1 MIIGVNQVPK
11 WYHFYLATQ
20 VSKWYHNGIKG
31 TLKMNRGDKSLNSN
45 YKNFVKAKAIE
56 AENRK
61 RWLKLNPNLNDNSG
75 VYILRRVDEDGFK
88 FGYAG
93 QAKHILTRLCQHS
106 AGHQQHIDLSL
117 KKHGLYSENNPY
129 GWTVICEN
137 FSEASL
143 DRAEQFY
150 IKWLADQ
157 GYQLRNKTGG
167 SQGAGKKQIDE
178 YRPAKG
184 YYDGLKQGKKSLARE
199 LSYIIDTHLQ
209 VSLKPEKQNN
219 KVSIRAFERFQNLI
233 DEKTYE

>member
-1 MIIGVNQVPK
+1 
-11 WYHFYLATQ
+11 
-20 VSKWYHNGIKG
+20 
-31 TLKMNRGDKSLNSN
+31 MNRGDKSLNSN

-150 IKWLADQ
+150 IRWLADQ

>member
-1 MIIGVNQVPK
+1 M
-11 WYHFYLATQ
+11 
-20 VSKWYHNGIKG
+20 
-31 TLKMNRGDKSLNSN
+31 NSN
-45 YKNFVKAKAIE
+45 YKNIAKAKAIE

-75 VYILRRVDEDGFK
+75 VYILCRVDEDGFK

-106 AGHQQHIDLSL
+106 AGHHQHIDLSL

-137 FSEASL
+137 FSEANL

-150 IKWLADQ
+150 IKWLADN
-157 GYQLRNKTGG
+157 GYQLRNKTSG
-167 SQGAGKKQIDE
+167 SQGEGKKQIDE

-199 LSYIIDTHLQ
+199 LSHIIDTHLQ
-209 VSLKPEKQNN
+209 VSLKPEKQGN
-219 KVSIRAFERFQNLI
+219 KVSIRAFEKFQNLI
-233 DEKTYE
+233 DEKTYEKES

>member
-1 MIIGVNQVPK
+1 M
-11 WYHFYLATQ
+11 
-20 VSKWYHNGIKG
+20 
-31 TLKMNRGDKSLNSN
+31 NSN
-45 YKNFVKAKAIE
+45 YKNIAKAKAIE

-75 VYILRRVDEDGFK
+75 VYILCRVDEDGFK

-106 AGHQQHIDLSL
+106 AGHHQHIDLSL

-137 FSEASL
+137 FSEANL

-150 IKWLADQ
+150 IKWLADN
-157 GYQLRNKTGG
+157 GYQLRNKTSG

-199 LSYIIDTHLQ
+199 LSHIIDTHLQ
-209 VSLKPEKQNN
+209 VSLKPEKQSN
-219 KVSIRAFERFQNLI
+219 KVSIRAFEKFQNLI
-233 DEKTYE
+233 DEKTYEKES

>member
-1 MIIGVNQVPK
+1 M
-11 WYHFYLATQ
+11 
-20 VSKWYHNGIKG
+20 
-31 TLKMNRGDKSLNSN
+31 SN

-106 AGHQQHIDLSL
+106 TGHQQHIDLSL

-150 IKWLADQ
+150 IRWLADQ

-178 YRPAKG
+178 YRPVKG

-199 LSYIIDTHLQ
+199 LSHIIDTHLQ

-219 KVSIRAFERFQNLI
+219 KVSIRAFEKFQNLI

>member
-1 MIIGVNQVPK
+1 M
-11 WYHFYLATQ
+11 
-20 VSKWYHNGIKG
+20 S
-31 TLKMNRGDKSLNSN
+31 SN

-106 AGHQQHIDLSL
+106 TGHQQHIDLSL

-150 IKWLADQ
+150 IRWLAEQ

-199 LSYIIDTHLQ
+199 LSHIIDTHLQ
-209 VSLKPEKQNN
+209 VSLKPEKQSN
-219 KVSIRAFERFQNLI
+219 KVSIRAFEKFQNLI
-233 DEKTYE
+233 NEKTYEKES

>member
-1 MIIGVNQVPK
+1 
-11 WYHFYLATQ
+11 
-20 VSKWYHNGIKG
+20 
-31 TLKMNRGDKSLNSN
+31 MNRGDKFLNSN
-45 YKNFVKAKAIE
+45 YKNFRKAKAIE

-106 AGHQQHIDLSL
+106 TGHQQHIDLSL

-129 GWTVICEN
+129 GWTVSCDN

-178 YRPAKG
+178 YRPTKG

-199 LSYIIDTHLQ
+199 LSHIIDTHLQ
-209 VSLKPEKQNN
+209 VSLKPEKQSN
-219 KVSIRAFERFQNLI
+219 KVSIRAFEKFQSLI

>member
-1 MIIGVNQVPK
+1 
-11 WYHFYLATQ
+11 
-20 VSKWYHNGIKG
+20 
-31 TLKMNRGDKSLNSN
+31 MNRGDKSLNSN

-178 YRPAKG
+178 YRLAKG

-199 LSYIIDTHLQ
+199 LSHIIDTHLQ

-219 KVSIRAFERFQNLI
+219 KVSIRAFEKFQNLI
-233 DEKTYE
+233 DEKTYEKES

>member
-1 MIIGVNQVPK
+1 M
-11 WYHFYLATQ
+11 
-20 VSKWYHNGIKG
+20 
-31 TLKMNRGDKSLNSN
+31 NSN

-129 GWTVICEN
+129 GWKVNCEN
-137 FSEASL
+137 FSEVNL
-143 DRAEQFY
+143 DKAEQFY

-209 VSLKPEKQNN
+209 VSLKPEKQSN

-233 DEKTYE
+233 DEKTYK

>member
-1 MIIGVNQVPK
+1 
-11 WYHFYLATQ
+11 
-20 VSKWYHNGIKG
+20 
-31 TLKMNRGDKSLNSN
+31 MNRGDKSLNSN

-129 GWTVICEN
+129 GWKVNCEN
-137 FSEASL
+137 FSEVNL
-143 DRAEQFY
+143 DKAEQFY

-167 SQGAGKKQIDE
+167 SQGVGKKQIDE
-178 YRPAKG
+178 YRPVKG

-199 LSYIIDTHLQ
+199 LSHIIDTHLQ
-209 VSLKPEKQNN
+209 VSLKPEKQSN
-219 KVSIRAFERFQNLI
+219 KVSIRALEKFQNLI

>member
-1 MIIGVNQVPK
+1 
-11 WYHFYLATQ
+11 
-20 VSKWYHNGIKG
+20 
-31 TLKMNRGDKSLNSN
+31 MNRGDKFLSN

-150 IKWLADQ
+150 IRWLADQ

-178 YRPAKG
+178 YRPVKG

-199 LSYIIDTHLQ
+199 LSHIIDTHLQ
-209 VSLKPEKQNN
+209 VSLKPEKQSN
-219 KVSIRAFERFQNLI
+219 KVSIRAFEKFQKLI
-233 DEKTYE
+233 DEKTYEKES

>member
-1 MIIGVNQVPK
+1 M
-11 WYHFYLATQ
+11 
-20 VSKWYHNGIKG
+20 
-31 TLKMNRGDKSLNSN
+31 NSN

-75 VYILRRVDEDGFK
+75 VYILCRVDEDGFK

>member
-1 MIIGVNQVPK
+1 M
-11 WYHFYLATQ
+11 
-20 VSKWYHNGIKG
+20 
-31 TLKMNRGDKSLNSN
+31 NSN

-129 GWTVICEN
+129 GWKVNCEN
-137 FSEASL
+137 FSEVNL
-143 DRAEQFY
+143 DKAEQFY

-167 SQGAGKKQIDE
+167 SQGVGKKQIDE

-209 VSLKPEKQNN
+209 VSLKPEKQSN
-219 KVSIRAFERFQNLI
+219 KVSIRALERFQNLI

>member
-1 MIIGVNQVPK
+1 M
-11 WYHFYLATQ
+11 
-20 VSKWYHNGIKG
+20 S
-31 TLKMNRGDKSLNSN
+31 SN

-150 IKWLADQ
+150 IRWLADQ

-178 YRPAKG
+178 YRPVKG

-199 LSYIIDTHLQ
+199 LSHIIDTHLQ

-219 KVSIRAFERFQNLI
+219 KVSIRAFEKFQNLI

>member
-1 MIIGVNQVPK
+1 
-11 WYHFYLATQ
+11 
-20 VSKWYHNGIKG
+20 
-31 TLKMNRGDKSLNSN
+31 MNRGDKSLNSN

-129 GWTVICEN
+129 GWKVNCEN
-137 FSEASL
+137 FSEVNL
-143 DRAEQFY
+143 DKAEQFY

-199 LSYIIDTHLQ
+199 LSHIIDTHLQ
-209 VSLKPEKQNN
+209 VSLKPEKQSN
-219 KVSIRAFERFQNLI
+219 KVSIRAFEKFQNLI
-233 DEKTYE
+233 DEKTYEKND

>member
-1 MIIGVNQVPK
+1 
-11 WYHFYLATQ
+11 
-20 VSKWYHNGIKG
+20 
-31 TLKMNRGDKSLNSN
+31 MNRGDKSLNSN

-219 KVSIRAFERFQNLI
+219 KVSIRAFEKFQNLI

>member
-1 MIIGVNQVPK
+1 
-11 WYHFYLATQ
+11 
-20 VSKWYHNGIKG
+20 
-31 TLKMNRGDKSLNSN
+31 MNRGDKFLNSN

-75 VYILRRVDEDGFK
+75 VYILRRVNEDGFK

-150 IKWLADQ
+150 IRWLADQ

-167 SQGAGKKQIDE
+167 SQGTGKKQIDE

-184 YYDGLKQGKKSLARE
+184 YYDGLKQGKKALARE
-199 LSYIIDTHLQ
+199 LSHIIDTHLQ

-219 KVSIRAFERFQNLI
+219 KVSIKAFEKFNSLI
-233 DEKTYE
+233 DEKNYEKES

>member
-1 MIIGVNQVPK
+1 M
-11 WYHFYLATQ
+11 
-20 VSKWYHNGIKG
+20 VSKTHQR
-31 TLKMNRGDKSLNSN
+31 MNRGDKFLNSN

-106 AGHQQHIDLSL
+106 TGHQQHIDLSL

-129 GWTVICEN
+129 GWTVSCEN

-184 YYDGLKQGKKSLARE
+184 YYDGLKQGKKSLAKE
-199 LSYIIDTHLQ
+199 LSHIIDTHLQ

-219 KVSIRAFERFQNLI
+219 KVSIRAFEKFQNLI
-233 DEKTYE
+233 DEKTYEKES

>member
-1 MIIGVNQVPK
+1 M
-11 WYHFYLATQ
+11 Q
-20 VSKWYHNGIKG
+20 VSKWYHNGIKDAP
-31 TLKMNRGDKSLNSN
+31 KMNRGDKSLNSN

>member
-1 MIIGVNQVPK
+1 M
-11 WYHFYLATQ
+11 
-20 VSKWYHNGIKG
+20 
-31 TLKMNRGDKSLNSN
+31 NSN

-75 VYILRRVDEDGFK
+75 VYILCRVDEDGFK

-150 IKWLADQ
+150 IKWLADN
-157 GYQLRNKTGG
+157 GYQLRNKTSG
-167 SQGAGKKQIDE
+167 SQGEGKKQIDE

-199 LSYIIDTHLQ
+199 LSHIINTHLQ

-219 KVSIRAFERFQNLI
+219 KVSIRAFDKFQNLI
-233 DEKTYE
+233 DEKTYEKES

>member
-1 MIIGVNQVPK
+1 M
-11 WYHFYLATQ
+11 
-20 VSKWYHNGIKG
+20 
-31 TLKMNRGDKSLNSN
+31 SN

-150 IKWLADQ
+150 IRWLADQ

-184 YYDGLKQGKKSLARE
+184 YYDGVQQGKKSLARE
-199 LSYIIDTHLQ
+199 LSHIIDTHLQ

-219 KVSIRAFERFQNLI
+219 KVSIRAFEKFQNLI
-233 DEKTYE
+233 DEKTYEKES

>member
-1 MIIGVNQVPK
+1 
-11 WYHFYLATQ
+11 
-20 VSKWYHNGIKG
+20 
-31 TLKMNRGDKSLNSN
+31 LNSN
-45 YKNFVKAKAIE
+45 YKNIAKAKAIE

-75 VYILRRVDEDGFK
+75 VYILCRVDEDGFK

-150 IKWLADQ
+150 IKWLADN
-157 GYQLRNKTGG
+157 GYQLRNKTSG
-167 SQGAGKKQIDE
+167 SQGEGKKQIDE

-199 LSYIIDTHLQ
+199 LSHIIDTHLQ
-209 VSLKPEKQNN
+209 VSLKPEKQGN
-219 KVSIRAFERFQNLI
+219 KVSIRAFEKFQNLI
-233 DEKTYE
+233 DKKTYE

>member
-1 MIIGVNQVPK
+1 M
-11 WYHFYLATQ
+11 
-20 VSKWYHNGIKG
+20 
-31 TLKMNRGDKSLNSN
+31 NSN

-106 AGHQQHIDLSL
+106 TGHQQHIDLSL

-129 GWTVICEN
+129 GWTVSCEN

-178 YRPAKG
+178 YRPTKG

-199 LSYIIDTHLQ
+199 LSHIIDTHLQ
-209 VSLKPEKQNN
+209 VSLKPEKQSN
-219 KVSIRAFERFQNLI
+219 KVSIRAFEKFQSLI
-233 DEKTYE
+233 DEKTYKKES

>member
-1 MIIGVNQVPK
+1 
-11 WYHFYLATQ
+11 
-20 VSKWYHNGIKG
+20 
-31 TLKMNRGDKSLNSN
+31 MNRGDKSLNSN

-143 DRAEQFY
+143 DRAEQFC

-167 SQGAGKKQIDE
+167 SQGVGKKQIDE

-199 LSYIIDTHLQ
+199 LSHIIDTHLQ
-209 VSLKPEKQNN
+209 VSLKPEKQSN
-219 KVSIRAFERFQNLI
+219 KVSIRALEKFQNLI

>member
-1 MIIGVNQVPK
+1 
-11 WYHFYLATQ
+11 
-20 VSKWYHNGIKG
+20 
-31 TLKMNRGDKSLNSN
+31 MNRGDKSLNSN

-184 YYDGLKQGKKSLARE
+184 YYDGLKHGKKSLARE
-199 LSYIIDTHLQ
+199 LSHIIDTHLQ
-209 VSLKPEKQNN
+209 VSLKPEKQGN
-219 KVSIRAFERFQNLI
+219 KVSIRAFEKFQNLI
-233 DEKTYE
+233 DEKTYEEND

>member
-1 MIIGVNQVPK
+1 M
-11 WYHFYLATQ
+11 
-20 VSKWYHNGIKG
+20 
-31 TLKMNRGDKSLNSN
+31 NSN
-45 YKNFVKAKAIE
+45 YKNIAKAKAIE

-75 VYILRRVDEDGFK
+75 VYILCRVDEDGFK

-150 IKWLADQ
+150 IKWLADN
-157 GYQLRNKTGG
+157 GYQLRNKTSG
-167 SQGAGKKQIDE
+167 SQGEGKKQIDE

-199 LSYIIDTHLQ
+199 LSHIIDTHLQ
-209 VSLKPEKQNN
+209 VSLKPEKQGN
-219 KVSIRAFERFQNLI
+219 KVSIRAFEKFQNLI
-233 DEKTYE
+233 DKKTYE

>member
-1 MIIGVNQVPK
+1 M
-11 WYHFYLATQ
+11 Q
-20 VSKWYHNGIKG
+20 VSEWYHNGIKD
-31 TLKMNRGDKSLNSN
+31 TPKMNRGDKFLSN

-137 FSEASL
+137 FSEANL

-184 YYDGLKQGKKSLARE
+184 YYDGLNQGKKTLARE
-199 LSYIIDTHLQ
+199 LSHIIDTHLQ
-209 VSLKPEKQNN
+209 VSLKPEKQSN
-219 KVSIRAFERFQNLI
+219 KVSIRAFEKFQNLI

>member
-1 MIIGVNQVPK
+1 M
-11 WYHFYLATQ
+11 
-20 VSKWYHNGIKG
+20 S
-31 TLKMNRGDKSLNSN
+31 SN

-56 AENRK
+56 TENRK

-129 GWTVICEN
+129 GWTVFCEN

-150 IKWLADQ
+150 IKWLADN

-167 SQGAGKKQIDE
+167 SQGVGKKQIDE
-178 YRPAKG
+178 YKPAKG

-199 LSYIIDTHLQ
+199 LSHIIDTHLQ
-209 VSLKPEKQNN
+209 VSLKPEKQSN
-219 KVSIRAFERFQNLI
+219 KVSIRAFEKFQSLI